1 MPCPCQQSTRRPGFA
16 QVFLSVT
23 KKEAA
28 WGSDN
33 RLFGKVAAVISR
45 LNNRYDEQ
53 RNLMRRKAFTLVEL
67 LIVISIL
74 GIMAAIVLPLFQG
87 NLQQA
92 KEAAAKD
99 NLRIFRTAIEAYAA
113 RNNGVP
119 PGYPSNDPTQTPSFG
134 PVVGYLCE
142 GDPQYLTR
150 IPENPFNGD
159 LVATVIANGDS
170 FPAAADG
177 STGWI
182 YQPAT
187 KNIRLN
193 YPGTDSEGVSYFE
206 Y

>member
-1 MPCPCQQSTRRPGFA
+1 
-16 QVFLSVT
+16 
-23 KKEAA
+23 
-28 WGSDN
+28 
-33 RLFGKVAAVISR
+33 
-45 LNNRYDEQ
+45 
-53 RNLMRRKAFTLVEL
+53 MRKKAFTLVEL

-74 GIMAAIVLPLFQG
+74 GIMAAIVLPTFQG
-87 NLQQA
+87 NIQKA

-99 NLRIFRTAIEAYAA
+99 NLRILRTTIEAYAA
-113 RNNGVP
+113 KNNGVP
-119 PGYPSNDPTQTPSFG
+119 PGYPNNDPAQPPNFMA
-134 PVVGYLCE
+134 VVGGLL
-142 GDPQYLTR
+142 GPPQYLRR
-150 IPENPFNGD
+150 IPENPFTGD
-159 LVATVIANGDS
+159 FVATMIANGDS

>member
-1 MPCPCQQSTRRPGFA
+1 
-16 QVFLSVT
+16 
-23 KKEAA
+23 
-28 WGSDN
+28 
-33 RLFGKVAAVISR
+33 
-45 LNNRYDEQ
+45 
-53 RNLMRRKAFTLVEL
+53 MRRKAFTLVEL

-74 GIMAAIVLPLFQG
+74 GIMAAIALPTFQG
-87 NLQQA
+87 HIQKA

-99 NLRIFRTAIEAYAA
+99 NLRIFRTAIETCTA

-119 PGYPSNDPTQTPSFG
+119 PGYPNNDPTQLPTLAAFLDGLLG
-134 PVVGYLCE
+134 PPHYFK
-142 GDPQYLTR
+142 R
-150 IPENPFNGD
+150 IPDNPLNDDFVITIIDNG
-159 LVATVIANGDS
+159 VS